1 MELKL
6 LKKITQLIEPKE
18 YRKFLFLNFLFILL
32 GFVEVIGVGSI
43 IPFLNSLGY
52 SDIEVKSPTQDK
64 VEEVN
69 SKIEEVYY
77 ESEIDKEIVRAQV
90 IIDGVNEDKSGISG
104 ADIMDGLLYFP
115 FNMIAKS
122 QNYKNSL
129 SAADKRIERLENLK
143 DDNNCKDT
151 SQEIAKSKSSL
162 SQELKE
168 LTKMYKSGDLSKI
181 EFEKAKNKLLLGN

>member
-1 MELKL
+1 MKNFFYIISL
-6 LKKITQLIEPKE
+6 L
-18 YRKFLFLNFLFILL
+18 FLF
-32 GFVEVIGVGSI
+32 GCAGSATHDVV
-43 IPFLNSLGY
+43 SAY
-52 SDIEVKSPTQDK
+52 Q
-64 VEEVN
+64 
-69 SKIEEVYY
+69 SKDRTLTC
-77 ESEIDKEIVRAQV
+77 SEIDKEIVRAQV
-90 IIDGVNEDKSGISG
+90 IIDGINEDKSGISG

-143 DDNNCKDT
+143 DEKGCKDT
-151 SQEIAKSKSSL
+151 SQEMAKTKSSL

-181 EFEKAKNKLLLGN
+181 EFEKAKNKLLLEN

>member
-1 MELKL
+1 MKNIFHIIFL
-6 LKKITQLIEPKE
+6 LI
-18 YRKFLFLNFLFILL
+18 LFSCA
-32 GFVEVIGVGSI
+32 GSATHDVVSAYQSKDR
-43 IPFLNSLGY
+43 SL
-52 SDIEVKSPTQDK
+52 TC
-64 VEEVN
+64 
-69 SKIEEVYY
+69 
-77 ESEIDKEIVRAQV
+77 SEIDKEIVRAQV

-143 DDNNCKDT
+143 DEKGCKDT
-151 SQEIAKSKSSL
+151 SQEMAKTKSSL

-181 EFEKAKNKLLLGN
+181 EFEKAKNKLLLEN

>member
-1 MELKL
+1 MS
-6 LKKITQLIEPKE
+6 LII
-18 YRKFLFLNFLFILL
+18 LF
-32 GFVEVIGVGSI
+32 GCAGSATHDVV
-43 IPFLNSLGY
+43 SAY
-52 SDIEVKSPTQDK
+52 Q
-64 VEEVN
+64 
-69 SKIEEVYY
+69 SKDSTLTC
-77 ESEIDKEIVRAQV
+77 SEIDKEIVLAQV
-90 IIDGVNEDKSGISG
+90 IIDGINEDKSGISG

-143 DDNNCKDT
+143 IDKDCKDT
-151 SQEIAKSKSSL
+151 SKEIVKIKTSL

-168 LTKMYKSGDLSKI
+168 LTKMYKTGDLSKL

>member
-1 MELKL
+1 MS
-6 LKKITQLIEPKE
+6 LII
-18 YRKFLFLNFLFILL
+18 LF
-32 GFVEVIGVGSI
+32 GCAGSATHDVV
-43 IPFLNSLGY
+43 SAY
-52 SDIEVKSPTQDK
+52 Q
-64 VEEVN
+64 
-69 SKIEEVYY
+69 SKDSTLTC
-77 ESEIDKEIVRAQV
+77 SEIDREIVLAQV
-90 IIDGVNEDKSGISG
+90 IIDGINEDKSGISG

-143 DDNNCKDT
+143 IDKDCKDT
-151 SQEIAKSKSSL
+151 SKEIVKIKTSL

-181 EFEKAKNKLLLGN
+181 EFEKAKNKLLLAN

>member
-1 MELKL
+1 MS
-6 LKKITQLIEPKE
+6 LII
-18 YRKFLFLNFLFILL
+18 LF
-32 GFVEVIGVGSI
+32 GCAGSATHDVV
-43 IPFLNSLGY
+43 SAY
-52 SDIEVKSPTQDK
+52 Q
-64 VEEVN
+64 
-69 SKIEEVYY
+69 SKDSTLTC
-77 ESEIDKEIVRAQV
+77 SEIDKEIVLAQV
-90 IIDGVNEDKSGISG
+90 IIDGINEDKSGISG

-143 DDNNCKDT
+143 IDKDCKDT
-151 SQEIAKSKSSL
+151 SKEIVKIKTSL

-181 EFEKAKNKLLLGN
+181 EFEKAKNKLLLAN

>member
-1 MELKL
+1 MS
-6 LKKITQLIEPKE
+6 LII
-18 YRKFLFLNFLFILL
+18 LF
-32 GFVEVIGVGSI
+32 GCAGSATHDVV
-43 IPFLNSLGY
+43 SAY
-52 SDIEVKSPTQDK
+52 Q
-64 VEEVN
+64 
-69 SKIEEVYY
+69 SKDSVLTC
-77 ESEIDKEIVRAQV
+77 SEIDKEIVLAQV
-90 IIDGVNEDKSGISG
+90 IIDGINEDKSGISG

-143 DDNNCKDT
+143 IDEDCKDT
-151 SQEIAKSKSSL
+151 SKEIVKIKTSL

-168 LTKMYKSGDLSKI
+168 LTKMYKTGDLSKL

>member
-1 MELKL
+1 MSL
-6 LKKITQLIEPKE
+6 LI
-18 YRKFLFLNFLFILL
+18 LF
-32 GFVEVIGVGSI
+32 GCAGSATHDVV
-43 IPFLNSLGY
+43 SAY
-52 SDIEVKSPTQDK
+52 Q
-64 VEEVN
+64 
-69 SKIEEVYY
+69 SKDSTLTC
-77 ESEIDKEIVRAQV
+77 SEIDREIVLAQV
-90 IIDGVNEDKSGISG
+90 IIDGINEDKSGISG

-143 DDNNCKDT
+143 IDKDCKDT
-151 SQEIAKSKSSL
+151 SKEIVKIKTSL

-168 LTKMYKSGDLSKI
+168 LTKMYKTGDLSKL

>member
-1 MELKL
+1 MSF
-6 LKKITQLIEPKE
+6 II
-18 YRKFLFLNFLFILL
+18 LF
-32 GFVEVIGVGSI
+32 GCAGSATHDVV
-43 IPFLNSLGY
+43 SAY
-52 SDIEVKSPTQDK
+52 Q
-64 VEEVN
+64 
-69 SKIEEVYY
+69 SKDSTLTC
-77 ESEIDKEIVRAQV
+77 SEIDKEIVLAQV
-90 IIDGVNEDKSGISG
+90 IIDGINEDKSGISG

-143 DDNNCKDT
+143 IDKDCKDT
-151 SQEIAKSKSSL
+151 SKEIVKIKTSL

-181 EFEKAKNKLLLGN
+181 EFEKAKNKLLLEN

>member
-1 MELKL
+1 MS
-6 LKKITQLIEPKE
+6 LII
-18 YRKFLFLNFLFILL
+18 LF
-32 GFVEVIGVGSI
+32 GCAGSATHDVV
-43 IPFLNSLGY
+43 SAY
-52 SDIEVKSPTQDK
+52 Q
-64 VEEVN
+64 
-69 SKIEEVYY
+69 SKDSTLTC
-77 ESEIDKEIVRAQV
+77 SEIDKEIVLAQV
-90 IIDGVNEDKSGISG
+90 IIDGINEDKSGISG

-143 DDNNCKDT
+143 IDKDCKDT
-151 SQEIAKSKSSL
+151 SKELAKIKTSL

-168 LTKMYKSGDLSKI
+168 LTKMYKSGDLSKL

>member
-1 MELKL
+1 MKNIFHVIFL
-6 LKKITQLIEPKE
+6 LI
-18 YRKFLFLNFLFILL
+18 LF
-32 GFVEVIGVGSI
+32 GCAGSETHDVVSAYQSKDR
-43 IPFLNSLGY
+43 SL
-52 SDIEVKSPTQDK
+52 TC
-64 VEEVN
+64 
-69 SKIEEVYY
+69 
-77 ESEIDKEIVRAQV
+77 SEIDKEIVRAQV

-143 DDNNCKDT
+143 DDKDCKDT
-151 SQEIAKSKSSL
+151 SQEMAKTKSSL